1 MRAVLLPALLL
12 LAGCNPG
19 YYWHLTEGHLSL
31 MAERRPVDEVLK
43 DPELEPARRQQLV
56 YAGRVL
62 DWAGEKAGLPARGS
76 YRSYVALERDWV
88 VWNLFAAPEFSL
100 EPHQWCYPVAG
111 CVSYR
116 GYFDR
121 ARAGRAA
128 ERLRAEGL
136 EVYGAGAIAYSTLG
150 WFDDPLTT
158 PMLRLSRPA
167 LAELLLHELV
177 HQRLYV
183 SGDTRF
189 NESLATAVAA
199 EATRRWLVAHGDED
213 EARLW
218 RRANRARTRVLAWVE
233 ETRGQLREVYE
244 SARSEADKRAARDRI
259 RQALRRRFR
268 EAASDSP
275 ALQAWTEWFRGS
287 LNNAQLNT
295 LTEYNGFA
303 PAFNRLLLDCGGHW
317 VCFWREVE
325 ALVAL
330 EPEARHR
337 RLREL
342 MDQRFPRSGE

>member
-1 MRAVLLPALLL
+1 MRAALLPVLLL
-12 LAGCNPG
+12 LSGCNPG

-31 MAERRPVDEVLK
+31 MSERRPLEEVLA
-43 DPELEPARRQQLV
+43 DPELEPVHRQQLE
-56 YAGRVL
+56 YARQVL
-62 DWAGEKAGLPARGS
+62 DWAGREAGLSTQGS
-76 YRSYVALERDWV
+76 YHSYVGLERHWV
-88 VWNLFAAPEFSL
+88 VWNLFAAPELSL
-100 EPHQWCYPVAG
+100 QPHQWCYPVAG

-121 ARAGRAA
+121 ARAGRTA

-189 NESLATAVAA
+189 NESLATAVAE
-199 EATRRWLVAHGDED
+199 EATRRWLAAQGGEE

-218 RRANRARTRVLAWVE
+218 RRANQARARVLAWVE
-233 ETRGQLREVYE
+233 ETRAQLHRVYDG
-244 SARSEADKRAARDRI
+244 ALPEADKRAARDRI
-259 RQALRRRFR
+259 RQALRQRFH
-268 EAASDSP
+268 EEASDSP
-275 ALQAWTEWFRGS
+275 ALQAWTEWFRGP

-303 PAFNRLLLDCGGHW
+303 PAFNRLLLRCGGHW
-317 VCFWREVE
+317 DCFWHEAE
-325 ALVAL
+325 ALAAL
-330 EPEARHR
+330 GPEERHR
-337 RLREL
+337 RLRGLTE
-342 MDQRFPRSGE
+342 DGAAND